1 MSLKTLLNRVR
12 LSTAAWGPALLRA
25 YYTGVMP
32 YWRSVA
38 ARKRAAFCTTYVAV
52 TGSCGKTTTTM
63 LASTLLGAQRSV
75 RTSNAHNT
83 ERNILRAIRH
93 LDGPIDAF
101 VQEVSEFPPGTL
113 ARTAATLHP
122 DVAIIT
128 SIGLDH
134 LNKFR
139 TREAVAAEI
148 ATLTGAIGDK
158 GTLCLNADD
167 DLARGLAAGARARVL
182 LFGRAADADVR
193 AENVHSLL
201 PERLGFDLVIGER
214 RWPVRTR
221 FAGTLMLT
229 NILGALAA
237 VHALG
242 LDIGRAVA
250 DLATIEPLRNRMNVV
265 EVPGGHTF
273 LMDTIKAPTW
283 ATQMLVADLPN
294 IWSGRRIFVLGELS
308 DKGNNAAAKY
318 RRVLRAAA
326 AQADLVLGVSHAES
340 AARRVCR
347 SDSTLPIEGVAG
359 FDALEAL
366 LAAQPP
372 SLVVLKGNSLKLG
385 TMIERLVAAGT
396 KGLAT

>member
-12 LSTAAWGPALLRA
+12 CPPLRGPALLRA
-25 YYTGVMP
+25 YTGVMP

-38 ARKRAAFCTTYVAV
+38 AQARGLLHHLCR
-52 TGSCGKTTTTM
+52 GHRQLRQTTTTM

-139 TREAVAAEI
+139 TRAAVARN

-167 DLARGLAAGARARVL
+167 DLARGLAAAPGPAL

-201 PERLGFDLVIGER
+201 PERLGFDLVIEAAL
-214 RWPVRTR
+214 
-221 FAGTLMLT
+221 AGT
-229 NILGALAA
+229 
-237 VHALG
+237 
-242 LDIGRAVA
+242 RAS
-250 DLATIEPLRNRMNVV
+250 P
-265 EVPGGHTF
+265 
-273 LMDTIKAPTW
+273 
-283 ATQMLVADLPN
+283 
-294 IWSGRRIFVLGELS
+294 
-308 DKGNNAAAKY
+308 
-318 RRVLRAAA
+318 
-326 AQADLVLGVSHAES
+326 
-340 AARRVCR
+340 AR
-347 SDSTLPIEGVAG
+347 
-359 FDALEAL
+359 
-366 LAAQPP
+366 
-372 SLVVLKGNSLKLG
+372 
-385 TMIERLVAAGT
+385 
-396 KGLAT
+396 